1 MINIPPDVQLKAT
14 VKPGSVYYF
23 PDEALISQDPHY
35 FIVINNDPVADEVLL
50 LVCSSSQI
58 DKVKR
63 RTRHLP
69 STAVEVRKAEYTGF
83 MVDSIVDCNWVFARK
98 TEELVQKLTNGK
110 LKVMPEMDIAIVDK
124 LRKAVMRSPKVEA
137 DKKRLV
143 ASW

>member
-1 MINIPPDVQLKAT
+1 LINIPPDVQLKAT

-23 PDEALISQDPHY
+23 PDEALISPDPHY

-50 LVCSSSQI
+50 LVCSSSQVQ
-58 DKVKR
+58 KVKR

-69 STAVEVRKAEYTGF
+69 STAVEVSKTEYTGF

-137 DKKRLV
+137 GKKRLV